1 MHFRRIDVRN
11 FLFHLSGV
19 AIGFSFC
26 MDALL
31 VAGSMGDWEFMK
43 DIRPQGYVCGF
54 SAVPLV
60 IDGKLDDASWQSAP
74 WTQDFVDIEAD
85 RKPKPRQRTRAKMLW
100 DSRYLYI
107 AAELSEQHIQGSI
120 VKHDAVIFQD
130 NDFEVFIDPD
140 GDNHAYYEFEMNA
153 LNTTWD
159 LFLPR
164 PYKDAGTADNSWEFE
179 GLKSAVHLQGT
190 LNNPS
195 DIDTGWTLEI
205 AIPWASFGKH
215 ANKACPPNDGD
226 RWRIDFSRVEWQ
238 FDIVDGQY
246 RKVPNTK
253 EDNWVWSPQGI
264 IDMHRPERWGF
275 VQFSSAPA
283 GSQTF
288 AHDESL
294 PIRDTLMEIYHRQR
308 AFQAKNG
315 KWASNPQELELGQTQ
330 LPQSAELSMQLTDAG
345 YQATI
350 ETSANGK
357 ALKRWHVQ
365 QDSRLWETP
374 SNPRVQAALDRAGP
388 NRSQLERALEQ
399 ATSEH
404 TEAIEFLIANMPER
418 DLQSL
423 SADFLL
429 ENTRLAYEAW
439 NTSAWKDKISREI
452 FLNNVLPYANINES
466 RDEWRKDFRQRFL
479 PLIAGAK
486 SPSQAAAML
495 NQKLFPLVNVRY
507 STKRAK
513 ADQSP
518 VESIKSGLASCTGL
532 SILLI
537 DACRACGIPARFVGT
552 PLWSDNSGNHSWVE
566 VWDDGWHFTGA
577 AEPNGDELD
586 KAWFIGRAS
595 TAVRDNAL
603 NAIYAVSFQQTPQA
617 FPLVWDRSI
626 DYIRAVNVTDR
637 YTNLGFK
644 PPEGSTLTMFRVADE
659 ASQQRIAAEVNVL
672 DANGLSVFKG
682 TSKDERF
689 DANDHLLTYLPSGQ
703 EFTIEIRDGQRVIN
717 EKFRSEPRD
726 RPINFT
732 FIPPVPQANQ
742 PKPAPRANQPKP
754 APRANQPKRES
765 NDVSSSNAIDG
776 LAKYLAVAWDQRPA
790 MGDQAFAKV
799 PLTKLE
805 ATEAMK
811 LLWEDHVKHL
821 RDTRTAEMEAREIVI
836 GSLKMPFAYQIFG
849 EKPASGRSLVLSMHG
864 GGGAPPRV
872 NTQQWENQKKLYQLE
887 EGVYVAPRAP
897 TDTWDLW
904 HQGHIGGF
912 FDRLIENFI
921 VFEGVD
927 PNRVYLMGYSAGG
940 DGVFQLAPRMAD
952 RFAAASM
959 MAGHPNE
966 TSPLGLR
973 NLPFTIHMGEND
985 AAYNRN
991 KIAATW
997 AEKLAELQRNDSNG
1011 YPHLVK
1017 IHAGKGH
1024 WMDRQD
1030 AEALP
1035 WMAKYTRDPFP
1046 KRIVWK
1052 QDDVVENRFYWMAVD
1067 QKDIR
1072 DRAQVIANRDGQNI
1086 DIVSKDVDQI
1096 RIRLNDSMIDF
1107 DQSVR
1112 ITSSSAVLFEGKVD
1126 RTIEVIAKSL
1136 AERGDPKSVF
1146 QAEVNVSLTSVSV
1159 ESGK

>member
-1 MHFRRIDVRN
+1 MQPDSWGIRLMHLSRIHVGN
-11 FLFHLSGV
+11 FLLYLFGAV
-19 AIGFSFC
+19 IGSTFC
-26 MDALL
+26 MSRLL
-31 VAGSMGDWEFMK
+31 MAGSMGDWEFMK

-54 SAVPLV
+54 SAVPVV

-100 DSRYLYI
+100 DAQYLYI
-107 AAELSEQHIQGSI
+107 AAELSEQHLQGSI

-140 GDNHAYYEFEMNA
+140 GDNHDYYEFEMNA

-226 RWRIDFSRVEWQ
+226 RWRVDFSRVQWQ
-238 FDIVDGQY
+238 FDVVDGQY

-275 VQFSSAPA
+275 VQFSSAPT
-283 GSQTF
+283 GPQTF

-294 PIRDTLMEIYHRQR
+294 PIRDSLMEIYHRQR

-315 KWASNPQELELGQTQ
+315 KWASNLQELELGQTA
-330 LPQSAELSMQLTDAG
+330 LPQSAKLSMQLTDAG
-345 YQATI
+345 YRATV
-350 ETSANGK
+350 ETAADGK

-365 QDSRLWETP
+365 QDSRLWET
-374 SNPRVQAALDRAGP
+374 STNPRLQAALDRAGP

-399 ATSEH
+399 ASSEQ
-404 TEAIEFLIANMPER
+404 TEAIEFLIANMPDR

-423 SADFLL
+423 AADFLL

-439 NTSAWKDKISREI
+439 NASAWKDKISKEI

-479 PLIAGAK
+479 PLIAGAT

-577 AEPNGDELD
+577 AEPNGEELD
-586 KAWFIGRAS
+586 KAWFVGRAS
-595 TAVRDNAL
+595 TAVRDNAM
-603 NAIYAVSFQQTPQA
+603 NAIYAVSFQQTPQS

-637 YTNLGFK
+637 YTNQGFK
-644 PPEGSTLTMFRVADE
+644 PPEGTTLNMFRVVDE

-672 DANGLSVFKG
+672 DANGESVFKG

-689 DANDHLLTYLPSGQ
+689 DANDHLLTYLPSDQ

-726 RPINFT
+726 KPIHFT
-732 FIPPVPQANQ
+732 FGPVA
-742 PKPAPRANQPKP
+742 PKAKVLKA
-754 APRANQPKRES
+754 ES
-765 NDVSSSNAIDG
+765 NEVSSSKIVDALTMHLAI
-776 LAKYLAVAWDQRPA
+776 AWDQRPA
-790 MGDQAFAKV
+790 MSDQAFSKLPISKAQAAV
-799 PLTKLE
+799 VTELLLT
-805 ATEAMK
+805 
-811 LLWEDHVKHL
+811 DHAKHL
-821 RDTRTAEMEAREIVI
+821 RDSRTPEMEAREIAI
-836 GSLKMPFAYQIFG
+836 GSLKMPFAYQVFG
-849 EKPASGRSLVLSMHG
+849 EKPASGRSLYLSMHG

-887 EGVYVAPRAP
+887 EGVYLAPRAP

-912 FDRLIENFI
+912 FDRIIENFI
-921 VFEGVD
+921 VFEDVD
-927 PNRVYLMGYSAGG
+927 PNRVYIMGYSAGG

-973 NLPFTIHMGEND
+973 NLPFAIHMGEND

-991 KIAATW
+991 KIAASW
-997 AEKLAELQRNDSNG
+997 AEKLEELQRNDSDG
-1011 YPHLVK
+1011 YPHFVK

-1052 QDDVVENRFYWMAVD
+1052 QDDVVENRFYWLAVD
-1067 QKDIR
+1067 PKGIR
-1072 DRAQVIANRDGQNI
+1072 DRAQVNAKRDGQSF
-1086 DIVSKDVDQI
+1086 DIVSTDVDQI
-1096 RIRLNDSMIDF
+1096 RIRFNESMIDF
-1107 DQSVR
+1107 DQPIR
-1112 ITSSSAVLFEGKVD
+1112 ITSGSVVLFEGKVD

-1146 QAEVNVSLTSVSV
+1146 QAEVNVNLASVNA
-1159 ESGK
+1159 ESDK